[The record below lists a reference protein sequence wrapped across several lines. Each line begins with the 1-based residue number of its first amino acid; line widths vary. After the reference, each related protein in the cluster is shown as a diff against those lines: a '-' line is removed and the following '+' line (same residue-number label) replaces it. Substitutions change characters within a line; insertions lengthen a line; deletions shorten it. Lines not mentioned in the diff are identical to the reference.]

1 MSLISRYIVREV
13 AGLWLVVIAVL
24 FVIFMSNQLAEILG
38 EAATDE
44 LPRDAVLAVFALTTL
59 NYLTVLTPLALFLGV
74 ILAFARLNRD
84 SEMAAL
90 FACGIGPLRLLRP
103 VALLAL
109 VLAAAVGWLALDTTP
124 EASRRIEQIRYQA
137 RESVRLDVLEAG
149 RFTTP
154 DAGDTVVYARDVAGD
169 EIHDVFVQTST
180 DDRVVAIVAAR
191 GERNVDAATG
201 RTTFVLYDGRRYEG
215 VPGEKDFLVISF
227 REHGIP
233 VRSEAKTEY
242 VEPVSARPTTA
253 LIGSSDPAE
262 RAELQWRLSSPISLL
277 VLALLAVALSVRSNP
292 REGRYARVGVALLLY
307 VTYINLLSMA
317 RVWTERQLGP
327 DWLGLWWVH
336 GVTALIAVWL
346 LGRDAG
352 WFVRGVRHAE
362 GAPA

>member
-44 LPRDAVLAVFALTTL
+44 LPRDAVLAVFGLTTL

-90 FACGIGPLRLLRP
+90 FACGVGPVRLLRP
-103 VALLAL
+103 VALLAI
-109 VLAAAVGWLALDTTP
+109 VLAAVVGWLALDTTP
-124 EASRRIEQIRYQA
+124 EASRRIEQIRYEA

-149 RFTTP
+149 RFTSP
-154 DAGDTVVYARDVAGD
+154 DSGDTVVYAREVAGD
-169 EIHDVFVQTST
+169 EIHDVFVQTSAE
-180 DDRVVAIVAAR
+180 DRVVAIVAAR
-191 GERNVDAATG
+191 GERTVDPATG

-215 VPGEKDFLVISF
+215 VPGEKNFLVIGF
-227 REHGIP
+227 GEHGIP
-233 VRSEAKTEY
+233 VRTQAKEEY
-242 VEPVSARPTTA
+242 VEDVAARPTSE

-277 VLALLAVALSVRSNP
+277 VLALLAVALGSRSSP

-307 VTYINLLSMA
+307 MIYVNLLSMA
-317 RVWTERQLGP
+317 RVWMERQLGP

-336 GVTALIAVWL
+336 GLAFLIAVWL

-352 WFVRGVRHAE
+352 WFVRTGHGGEA
-362 GAPA
+362 ATA